1 MRKSI
6 ERGTHAARNDAIAQW
21 GKVCDA
27 SLKRYFDSTRSLSEA
42 ALKSQCALLDV
53 AGEMLVA
60 GNRMVAENIEQ
71 LTTNGRGNSKP
82 S

>member
-1 MRKSI
+1 MRKSTAADT
-6 ERGTHAARNDAIAQW
+6 RGGDAIAQW

-27 SLKRYFDSTRSLSEA
+27 SLKRYFDTTRSLSEA
-42 ALKSQCALLDV
+42 TLKSQCALLEA

-60 GNRMVAENIEQ
+60 GNKVIAENIEQ
-71 LTTNGRGNSKP
+71 LTNGDDRVKP